1 MAKARETE
9 MFFIILEVG
18 KCYEHAEATRK
29 TYEGDGKYRYFTSS
43 QPVYVGKF
51 VRQTKEGER
60 GGMKVNSFFNNQGNE
75 VKIKYSDDGNTV
87 FREVECKGNSGGRR
101 KSKKQ
106 KRKVKKTSRRRLR

>member
-1 MAKARETE
+1 MAKAGETE
-9 MFFIILEVG
+9 MFLINLEVG

-29 TYEGDGKYRYFTSS
+29 TNEGDMEHRYFTSR

-51 VRQTKEGER
+51 VRKETTGVR
-60 GGMKVNSFFNNQGNE
+60 DGMEITAFFNNRGNE
-75 VKIKYSDDGNTV
+75 VKIKYSYEGNTV
-87 FREVECKGNSGGRR
+87 FREVECKGNDGGRR

>member
-1 MAKARETE
+1 MAKAGETE

-29 TYEGDGKYRYFTSS
+29 TYEGDGEHRYFTSN

-51 VRQTKEGER
+51 VRIEKTGSGDWVE
-60 GGMKVNSFFNNQGNE
+60 STAFFNNQGNE
-75 VKIKYSDDGNTV
+75 VKIKYSYEGNTV

>member
-1 MAKARETE
+1 MAQAGETE
-9 MFFIILEVG
+9 LFFINLEVG

-29 TYEGDGKYRYFTSS
+29 TYEGNGKYRYFTSS

-51 VRQTKEGER
+51 VRQTETGSRDEKD
-60 GGMKVNSFFNNQGNE
+60 VNSFFNNQGNE
-75 VKIKYSDDGNTV
+75 VKINHSYEGNTV
-87 FREVECKGNSGGRR
+87 FREVECKGNDGGRR